1 MMITVYQ
8 TPVRS
13 ARQDGWK
20 FLAFICSA
28 VPVSSGIYEAG
39 RSSIREVGRSSIC
52 EAGRSSICEAEE
64 ALFAKPGEA
73 EMGIVLFLAP
83 CYNIF
88 IKFLCGRDFGQAEE

>member
-1 MMITVYQ
+1 MGGSFWLLYVPLFQ
-8 TPVRS
+8 CPV
-13 ARQDGWK
+13 
-20 FLAFICSA
+20 AFTKPEEA
-28 VPVSSGIYEAG
+28 VF
-39 RSSIREVGRSSIC
+39 C